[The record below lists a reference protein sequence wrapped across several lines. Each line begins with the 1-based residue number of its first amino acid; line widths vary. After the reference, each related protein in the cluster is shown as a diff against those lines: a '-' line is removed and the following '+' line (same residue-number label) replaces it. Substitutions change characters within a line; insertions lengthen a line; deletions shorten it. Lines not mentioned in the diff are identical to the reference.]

1 MLIGIF
7 AMIPYSGHSGIG
19 NLWGMIIAGIY
30 FVVGIIPSLSVL
42 SRRLHD
48 TGRSGA
54 WVILF
59 IVGGLVPLINLIVT
73 IVQLV
78 FTVQDSQPG
87 TNQYGP
93 SPKYPGPPFPSA
105 YPVPYPVTPSVA
117 YPGQPTPTASSFV
130 DSISRV
136 DTSRWVLWAA
146 IASVIAAFVPIVFGN
161 FLPKLLSLPATQ
173 YYKIFPYVS
182 FTVYLLVIG
191 VGLVITLERSSDTP
205 IVLASSIVLAFVLA
219 TVFSAFSASPL
230 MHYSL
235 YENLFGSSRIISDRM
250 IANYWKIYPLLSS
263 PLIGAAVALSIS
275 LSARSA
281 ATIGKTVLIGVLAG
295 FTKWMVTATL
305 ATVAIMV
312 SKSTLSNPSVTQN
325 IGQIGT
331 FVGITANLAG

>member
-93 SPKYPGPPFPSA
+93 SPKYPGPAFPSA

-117 YPGQPTPTASSFV
+117 YPGQPT
-130 DSISRV
+130 
-136 DTSRWVLWAA
+136 
-146 IASVIAAFVPIVFGN
+146 
-161 FLPKLLSLPATQ
+161 LS
-173 YYKIFPYVS
+173 
-182 FTVYLLVIG
+182 
-191 VGLVITLERSSDTP
+191 TP
-205 IVLASSIVLAFVLA
+205 
-219 TVFSAFSASPL
+219 
-230 MHYSL
+230 M
-235 YENLFGSSRIISDRM
+235 
-250 IANYWKIYPLLSS
+250 
-263 PLIGAAVALSIS
+263 
-275 LSARSA
+275 
-281 ATIGKTVLIGVLAG
+281 
-295 FTKWMVTATL
+295 
-305 ATVAIMV
+305 
-312 SKSTLSNPSVTQN
+312 
-325 IGQIGT
+325 
-331 FVGITANLAG
+331 